1 MLRAGQMQSFVT
13 GDQTDNFGVAFHQF
27 TLGKCERAGEADVE
41 ADGFQRVH
49 AHQAQIQF
57 FLQLTQIHDNRFAIN
72 GMGAFT
78 EQVPVTGHLNK
89 FVVVGGDTFGALLN
103 LLIGHDIVKNDSRIV
118 DDVTN
123 NVGVGS

>member
-41 ADGFQRVH
+41 ANGFQRVH

-57 FLQLTQIHDNRFAIN
+57 FFSSRRFTTTVLPLTVW
-72 GMGAFT
+72 
-78 EQVPVTGHLNK
+78 VPSP
-89 FVVVGGDTFGALLN
+89 
-103 LLIGHDIVKNDSRIV
+103 SRCQ
-118 DDVTN
+118 
-123 NVGVGS
+123 